1 MKVGARDRLTM
12 VVVAIVALALRLDV
26 ANRQGLHDDE
36 MFSIAMATGHSLE
49 QPASESDSTQGD
61 FVQAREPVSPEYYRR
76 FARHDDE
83 PAGLG
88 RVLRAVLLSDTS
100 PPLYYIALNLWTR
113 VTGTSDIALRSFSAL
128 AGALCV
134 PLAWMLGRILFG
146 SAAGLI
152 AAGIAALA
160 PQAVHYGALGR
171 MYPHTALLTLAV
183 VLLTVKI
190 HKRGFTASLAAGWV
204 LASAAGLLTHYF
216 VVFAWLACALWLLIR
231 PHRSSRWALA
241 GCMAATVVLILPWY
255 LHLPESIS
263 GWRVTKG
270 WLEQKPNGYVPVVSE
285 VRPLVTYLLTS
296 GPWLNRRG
304 PTDFILLA
312 VIGVALAIGLRKS
325 PRILFASGSQLL
337 VGWLIAAAAGLL
349 AFDLLQGTWAR
360 QIGRYSFPPLFAA
373 AVLVAGITSRIA
385 PRWRNVLM
393 AIVVLLWTDGLLR
406 LNREPSGDNPHKDV
420 VAQIERSSP
429 PHTVVVHAIPSG
441 ALVYARY
448 LDDRFMMLDWVEALG
463 TRTLRD
469 ASLAADVS
477 PNVTLVKA
485 PSVRVVPEETYFRG
499 RGEVADSSRGR
510 GYERLLFRF
519 GRSIDSR

>member
-1 MKVGARDRLTM
+1 VTVRARDSL
-12 VVVAIVALALRLDV
+12 IVFVLATLALALRLEV

-49 QPASESDSTQGD
+49 QPASESDSMLGD
-61 FVQAREPVSPEYYRR
+61 FIQARKPVSPEYYRR
-76 FARHDDE
+76 FARHDNE

-100 PPLYYIALNLWTR
+100 PPLYYVALNLWTR
-113 VTGTSDIALRSFSAL
+113 LTGTSDIALRAFSAL

-134 PLAWMLGRILFG
+134 PLAWMLGRVLFG
-146 SAAGLI
+146 STAGLI

-216 VVFAWLACALWLLIR
+216 VVFSWLACASWLLIR
-231 PHRSSRWALA
+231 PHRSNRWALA

-255 LHLPESIS
+255 MQLPESIS

-270 WLEQKPNGYVPVVSE
+270 WLEERPNGYVPVVSE
-285 VRPLVTYLLTS
+285 IRPLVTYLLTS

-304 PTDFILLA
+304 PTDYILLA
-312 VIGVALAIGLRKS
+312 VIGVGLATGLRKS
-325 PRILFASGSQLL
+325 PRILFSSGSHLL
-337 VGWLIAAAAGLL
+337 IGWLIAAAAGLL
-349 AFDLLQGTWAR
+349 AFDLIQGTWAR
-360 QIGRYSFPPLFAA
+360 QIGRYSFPPLFAV
-373 AVLVAGITSRIA
+373 AVLAAGIASRIP
-385 PRWRNVLM
+385 PRWRNMLM
-393 AIVVLLWTDGLLR
+393 AIVVVLWTDGLWR

-429 PHTVVVHAIPSG
+429 HTVVVHAIPSG

-448 LDDRFMMLDWVEALG
+448 LDDRFLMLDWVEALG
-463 TRTLRD
+463 TRTLQD
-469 ASLAADVS
+469 AALAADIS
-477 PNVTLVKA
+477 PILTVVKA

-499 RGEVADSSRGR
+499 RGVVADSSRGP

-519 GRSIDSR
+519 GPSIDSR

>member
-1 MKVGARDRLTM
+1 MTVAARDWLTM
-12 VVVAIVALALRLDV
+12 FVLAIVALALRLEV

-49 QPASESDSTQGD
+49 QPATESDSTQGD

-83 PAGLG
+83 PAGLR

-113 VTGTSDIALRSFSAL
+113 ITGTSDFALRAFSAL

-134 PLAWMLGRILFG
+134 PLAWMLGRLLFG

-152 AAGIAALA
+152 AGGIAALA

-183 VLLTVKI
+183 VLLTVKL
-190 HKRGFTASLAAGWV
+190 HKRGFTPGVAAGWV

-216 VVFAWLACALWLLIR
+216 VVFAWLACALWLFVR
-231 PHRSSRWALA
+231 PHRASRWALI
-241 GCMAATVVLILPWY
+241 GCMTATVVLILPWY
-255 LHLPESIS
+255 LQLPESIA

-270 WLEQKPNGYVPVVSE
+270 WLEEKPNGYVPVVSE
-285 VRPLVTYLLTS
+285 VRPLVTYFLTS

-304 PTDFILLA
+304 PTDYILLA
-312 VIGVALAIGLRKS
+312 VVGIALAIGLRKS
-325 PRILFASGSQLL
+325 PRILFPSGSQLL
-337 VGWLIAAAAGLL
+337 IGWLVAAAAGLL

-373 AVLVAGITSRIA
+373 AVLAAGIASRI
-385 PRWRNVLM
+385 PKRSRNVLM
-393 AIVVLLWTDGLLR
+393 AIVVLLWMDGLWR
-406 LNREPSGDNPHKDV
+406 LNREPSGDNPHKAV
-420 VAQIERSSP
+420 VAQIERGSP

-448 LDDRFMMLDWVEALG
+448 LDDSFLMLDWVEALG

-469 ASLAADVS
+469 AALAANIS
-477 PNVTLVKA
+477 PNLTLVKA

-499 RGEVADSSRGR
+499 RGVLADSSRGP

-519 GRSIDSR
+519 GPSIDSR

>member
-1 MKVGARDRLTM
+1 MTVATRDWLTM
-12 VVVAIVALALRLDV
+12 FVLAIVALALRLEV

-49 QPASESDSTQGD
+49 QPATESDSTQGD

-83 PAGLG
+83 PAGLR

-113 VTGTSDIALRSFSAL
+113 ITGTSDFALRAFSAL

-134 PLAWMLGRILFG
+134 PLAWMLGRVLFG

-152 AAGIAALA
+152 AGGIAALA

-183 VLLTVKI
+183 VLLTVKL
-190 HKRGFTASLAAGWV
+190 HKRGFTHSVAAGWV

-216 VVFAWLACALWLLIR
+216 VVFAWLACALWLFVR
-231 PHRSSRWALA
+231 PHRASRWALI
-241 GCMAATVVLILPWY
+241 GCMTATVVLILPWY
-255 LHLPESIS
+255 LQLPESIA

-270 WLEQKPNGYVPVVSE
+270 WLEEKPNGYVPVVSE
-285 VRPLVTYLLTS
+285 VRPLVTYFLTS

-304 PTDFILLA
+304 PTDYILLA
-312 VIGVALAIGLRKS
+312 VVGIALAIGLRNS

-337 VGWLIAAAAGLL
+337 IGWLVAAAAGLL

-373 AVLVAGITSRIA
+373 AVLAAGIASRI
-385 PRWRNVLM
+385 PKRSRNVLM
-393 AIVVLLWTDGLLR
+393 AFVVLLWMDGLWR
-406 LNREPSGDNPHKDV
+406 LNREPSGDNPHKAV
-420 VAQIERSSP
+420 VAQIERGSP

-448 LDDRFMMLDWVEALG
+448 LDDRFLMLDWVEALG

-469 ASLAADVS
+469 AALAANIS
-477 PNVTLVKA
+477 PNLTLVKA

-499 RGEVADSSRGR
+499 RGVLADSSRGP

-519 GRSIDSR
+519 GPSIDSR